1 MPNEFQPDFSRIGQ
15 TVYTRGDEATV
26 SGSSVFL
33 HGGEFFPV
41 RMEEGERYGETLLI
55 PARAVRTD
63 TQAAPIVTTCSETI
77 DGDPSTAIR
86 LSFQVR
92 VF

>member
-1 MPNEFQPDFSRIGQ
+1 MFKPDFSCIGRSL
-15 TVYTRGDEATV
+15 YTRGDEAVV
-26 SGSSVFL
+26 SGPSVLL
-33 HGGEFFPV
+33 HGAEFFPV
-41 RMEEGERYGETLLI
+41 RMEEGERYGETILL
-55 PARAVRTD
+55 PAEKVREEP
-63 TQAAPIVTTCSETI
+63 APSPIVTTCSETI